1 MLDCT
6 PGQPL
11 QQWQQQTSALL
22 VALVGA
28 RLLTVNDLRRHI
40 GSLDLQP
47 YSTWGQYDKWSVAM
61 ALGLLENGV
70 VLPKDVD
77 AALGFYNLDDDG
89 NARSEADSSAS
100 KKDVVDAGMDAGG
113 QLAYL
118 ADQLARGRSYYE
130 PTWMEHTRNPNGD
143 GGNKG
148 GAGNGGVDVSPAR
161 DHTHTH
167 GQSYSAG
174 DFTLTEVP
182 PPPSHSHSDHYSPL
196 EGGQKFCSEEEDSS
210 YRPIGVYSHEHTPEL
225 RAVMKQKALDLQG
238 GEKPGARVV
247 HALLAILEASG
258 LLRIKKN

>member
-1 MLDCT
+1 MGGPLLPPT
-6 PGQPL
+6 YQNSAGQSFRL
-11 QQWQQQTSALL
+11 CF
-22 VALVGA
+22 VGE
-28 RLLTVNDLRRHI
+28 
-40 GSLDLQP
+40 GSWTQL
-47 YSTWGQYDKWSVAM
+47 YSPT
-61 ALGLLENGV
+61 GLYSPHNM
-70 VLPKDVD
+70 D
-77 AALGFYNLDDDG
+77 AAFGYNDNVVEDNDHDDDDDDG
-89 NARSEADSSAS
+89 EGRSEASIDNT
-100 KKDVVDAGMDAGG
+100 DAGMDVGG